1 MNILYPFYYIKS
13 LFFPRISPLI
23 TVHIDEAALLH
34 NLGKY
39 RQAYPDIQFAPVL
52 KSNAYGHG
60 LIPIARILDSPN
72 IPFLIVDSYYEALT
86 LRQNAIKSPILII
99 GYILPE
105 IIKKSRLKNVYFTVT
120 SLAQLQAIND
130 SIRRPISIHLKIDT
144 GMHRQGLLPTEIHQ
158 AITIIK
164 KNSFIQLQG
173 ICSHLADADNSIS
186 RYNTSQLE
194 QWEQSIQFFKTA
206 FPQLT
211 YYHISASAGLIH
223 TAKSHHNLARL
234 GLGLYGIS
242 IIENNKLSLKPVLSL
257 TSIISG
263 IKVIKKGDTVGYNNT
278 FIAKNDMLIATIP
291 AGYAE
296 GVDRRLSNIGQVE
309 IAEILCPIIGRIS
322 MNITT
327 IDITHIPNIQIG
339 DIVTLISNDNSSPIS
354 ANAIAKICDTIPYEI
369 LIHIPGYL
377 RREIIKTK

>member
-1 MNILYPFYYIKS
+1 
-13 LFFPRISPLI
+13 LI
-23 TVHIDEAALLH
+23 TVHIDKAALLH
-34 NLGKY
+34 NLREY
-39 RQAYPDIQFAPVL
+39 RQAYPDIQFSTVL

-72 IPFLIVDSYYEALT
+72 APFLIVESYYEALT

-105 IIKKSRLKNVYFTVT
+105 IIKKSQLKNIYFTVT
-120 SLAQLQAIND
+120 TLAQLQVIND

-144 GMHRQGLLPTEIHQ
+144 GMHRQGLLTTEIHQ

-164 KNSFIQLQG
+164 QNSFIQLQG
-173 ICSHLADADNSIS
+173 ICSHLSDADNKIS
-186 RYNTSQLE
+186 KYNTSQLKK
-194 QWEQSIQFFKTA
+194 WEQSIQFFKTA
-206 FPQLT
+206 FPDLT

-263 IKVIKKGDTVGYNNT
+263 IKVVKKGDTVGYNNT

-309 IAEILCPIIGRIS
+309 VAGTLCPIIGRIS

-369 LIHIPGYL
+369 LIHIPSHL
-377 RREIIKTK
+377 RRVIK

>member
-1 MNILYPFYYIKS
+1 MNILSPFRYIKS
-13 LFFPRISPLI
+13 LFYPRISPLI
-23 TVHIDEAALLH
+23 TVHIDKAALLH
-34 NLGKY
+34 NLREY
-39 RQAYPDIQFAPVL
+39 RQAYPDIQFSTVL

-72 IPFLIVDSYYEALT
+72 APFLIVESYYEALT

-105 IIKKSRLKNVYFTVT
+105 IIKKSQLKNIYFTVT
-120 SLAQLQAIND
+120 TLAQLQVIND

-144 GMHRQGLLPTEIHQ
+144 GMHRQGLLTTEIHQ

-164 KNSFIQLQG
+164 QNSFIQLQG
-173 ICSHLADADNSIS
+173 ICSHLSDADNKIS
-186 RYNTSQLE
+186 KYNTSQLKK
-194 QWEQSIQFFKTA
+194 WEQSIQFFKTA
-206 FPQLT
+206 FPDLT

-263 IKVIKKGDTVGYNNT
+263 IKVVKKGDTVGYNNT

-309 IAEILCPIIGRIS
+309 VAGTLCPIIGRIS

-369 LIHIPGYL
+369 LIHIPSHL
-377 RREIIKTK
+377 RRVIK

>member
-1 MNILYPFYYIKS
+1 MNILSPFRYIKS
-13 LFFPRISPLI
+13 LFSARISPLI
-23 TVHIDEAALLH
+23 TVHIDGAALLH
-34 NLGKY
+34 NLREY

-60 LIPIARILDSPN
+60 LIPIAHILDSPN
-72 IPFLIVDSYYEALT
+72 APFLIVDSYYEALT

-120 SLAQLQAIND
+120 SLAQLQGIND

-164 KNSFIQLQG
+164 NNSFIQLQG
-173 ICSHLADADNSIS
+173 ICSHLADADNKIS
-186 RYNTSQLE
+186 TYNQAQLD
-194 QWEQSIQFFKTA
+194 QWEQSIRFFETA
-206 FPQLT
+206 FPDLT

-223 TAKSHHNLARL
+223 TTKSHHNLARL

-309 IAEILCPIIGRIS
+309 IAGILCPIIGRIS

-354 ANAIAKICDTIPYEI
+354 AHAIAKMCDTIPYEI

-377 RREIIKTK
+377 RREIKKA

>member
-1 MNILYPFYYIKS
+1 MNILSPFRYIKS
-13 LFFPRISPLI
+13 LFSPRISPLI
-23 TVHIDEAALLH
+23 TVHIDKDSILH
-34 NLGKY
+34 NLREY
-39 RQAYPDIQFAPVL
+39 RQAYPNIQFAPVL
-52 KSNAYGHG
+52 KSNAYEHG
-60 LIPIARILDSPN
+60 LIPIARILDDKNS
-72 IPFLIVDSYYEALT
+72 PFLIVDSYYEALT

-99 GYILPE
+99 GYIAPE

-120 SLAQLQAIND
+120 SLAQLQNIND
-130 SIRRPISIHLKIDT
+130 SVRRPISIHLKIDT

-164 KNSFIQLQG
+164 KNPSIQLQG
-173 ICSHLADADNSIS
+173 ICSHLADADSK
-186 RYNTSQLE
+186 RRKYNKAQLE
-194 QWEQSIQFFKTA
+194 QWEQSIQFFKNT

-223 TAKSHHNLARL
+223 TSQSHHNLARL

-242 IIENNKLSLKPVLSL
+242 TIENTKLTLKPALKL

-278 FIAKNDMLIATIP
+278 FIAKRDMLIATIP

-296 GVDRRLSNIGQVE
+296 GIDRRLSNIGQVE
-309 IAEILCPIIGRIS
+309 VAGILCPIIGRVS

-354 ANAIAKICDTIPYEI
+354 ANAIAQICDTIPYEI

-377 RREIIKTK
+377 RREIIKVK

>member
-1 MNILYPFYYIKS
+1 MNILYPFYHIKS

-34 NLGKY
+34 NLREY

-60 LIPIARILDSPN
+60 LIPIAHILDSPN
-72 IPFLIVDSYYEALT
+72 IPFLIVDSYYETLT

-105 IIKKSRLKNVYFTVT
+105 IIKKSHLKNVYFTVT
-120 SLAQLQAIND
+120 SLVQLQAIND

-164 KNSFIQLQG
+164 KNSSLQLQG
-173 ICSHLADADNSIS
+173 ICSHLADADNKINT
-186 RYNTSQLE
+186 YNQAQLN
-194 QWEQSIQFFKTA
+194 QWEQSIPFFENA

-309 IAEILCPIIGRIS
+309 IAGILCPIIGRIS

-354 ANAIAKICDTIPYEI
+354 ANAIAKMCDTIPYEI

-377 RREIIKTK
+377 RREIKKA

>member
-1 MNILYPFYYIKS
+1 MNILSPFYHIKS
-13 LFFPRISPLI
+13 LFSPRISPLI
-23 TVHIDEAALLH
+23 TVSIDEVALLH
-34 NLGKY
+34 NLSEY

-60 LIPIARILDSPN
+60 LIPIARILDREN

-99 GYILPE
+99 GYISPE
-105 IIKKSRLKNVYFTVT
+105 IIKKSRLKNIYFTVT
-120 SLAQLQAIND
+120 SLAQLQSIND
-130 SIRRPISIHLKIDT
+130 IIRHPISIHLKIDT
-144 GMHRQGLLPTEIHQ
+144 GMHRQGLLPSEIHQ

-164 KNSFIQLQG
+164 KSSLLQLQG
-173 ICSHLADADNSIS
+173 ICSHLADADSK
-186 RYNTSQLE
+186 RHKYNKAQLQ

-206 FPQLT
+206 FADLT

-242 IIENNKLSLKPVLSL
+242 TIENTKLSLKPVLKL

-263 IKVIKKGDTVGYNNT
+263 IKFIKKGDTVGYNNT

-291 AGYAE
+291 TGYAE
-296 GVDRRLSNIGQVE
+296 GVDRRLSNSGQVE
-309 IAEILCPIIGRIS
+309 IDGILCPIIGRVS

-339 DIVTLISNDNSSPIS
+339 DIVTLISNDHSSPIS
-354 ANAIAKICDTIPYEI
+354 ANAIAKMCDTIPYEI
-369 LIHIPGYL
+369 LIHIPAYL
-377 RREIIKTK
+377 RREIFKAK

>member
-1 MNILYPFYYIKS
+1 MNILPPLRYIKS
-13 LFFPRISPLI
+13 LFSARISPLI
-23 TVHIDEAALLH
+23 TVHIDGADLLH
-34 NLGKY
+34 NLREY

-60 LIPIARILDSPN
+60 LIPIARILDNEN

-86 LRQNAIKSPILII
+86 LRQNDIKSPILII
-99 GYILPE
+99 GYIAPE
-105 IIKKSRLKNVYFTVT
+105 IIKKSRIKNVYFTVT
-120 SLAQLQAIND
+120 SLAQLQRID
-130 SIRRPISIHLKIDT
+130 DIIRHPISIHLKIDT

-164 KNSFIQLQG
+164 KNSSIQLQG
-173 ICSHLADADNSIS
+173 ICSHLADADSK
-186 RYNTSQLE
+186 RRKYNKAQLE
-194 QWEQSIQFFKTA
+194 QWEQSIQFFKTT
-206 FPQLT
+206 FPNLK

-242 IIENNKLSLKPVLSL
+242 IIENNKLSLKPALKL

-263 IKVIKKGDTVGYNNT
+263 IKVIKKGDAVGYNNT

-309 IAEILCPIIGRIS
+309 IDGTLCPIIGRVS

-377 RREIIKTK
+377 HREIIKIK